1 MMYILLVILFVLFP
15 QEDKIKIKNSWMRP
29 SSQNMA
35 TALYFTIENSSATP
49 DTLFQVDSYIAKKVE
64 VHETYSQGE
73 MLGMRKVEMIAVKG
87 KSSFELKPGGYHV
100 MLMKL
105 KKDINDG
112 DEENFVLHFKQ
123 AGEINITAT
132 AKKPK

>member
-1 MMYILLVILFVLFP
+1 MNILLAILFILFP
-15 QEDKIKIKNSWMRP
+15 PEDKIKIKDAWMRP
-29 SSQNMA
+29 SSENMA
-35 TALYFTIENSSATP
+35 TALYFTIENNGSKA
-49 DTLFQVDSYIAKKVE
+49 DTLFQVDCNFAGKVE
-64 VHETYSQGE
+64 IHETYSQGD
-73 MLGMRKVEMIAVKG
+73 MMGMRKVDFIIIDG

-123 AGEINITAT
+123 AGEIIITAT
-132 AKKPK
+132 AKKPE

>member
-1 MMYILLVILFVLFP
+1 MNILLAILFILIP
-15 QEDKIKIKNSWMRP
+15 PEDTIKIKDVWMRP
-29 SSQNMA
+29 SSEKMA
-35 TALYFTIENSSATP
+35 TALYFVIENKSTTA
-49 DTLFQVDSYIAKKVE
+49 DTLFQVDSDLAERVE
-64 VHETYSQGE
+64 IHETYSEGE
-73 MLGMRKVEMIAVKG
+73 MMGMRKVKMIVVEG
-87 KSSFELKPGGYHV
+87 KSSFEFKPGGYHV